1 MGKAAAP
8 ASIQS
13 QQTSDGMLCS
23 ATILCLSAAAEH
35 PLSSRQIGP
44 PPDRRLVS
52 PVVLIPC
59 RLRLRSSSALLYGRS
74 PAGEPPD
81 HANASSM

>member
-13 QQTSDGMLCS
+13 QQTSDGRLCS

-44 PPDRRLVS
+44 PPGFPRCPHSLS
-52 PVVLIPC
+52 A
-59 RLRLRSSSALLYGRS
+59 SSAV
-74 PAGEPPD
+74 
-81 HANASSM
+81 